1 MWTFLANLIGG
12 PIVTGL
18 INAYKAKLA
27 AGNTSERI
35 AADLAARE
43 LAVEQR
49 ETEISASVV
58 IAEQGRW
65 YTACIRPLFCLP
77 FIVFTFKV
85 IVWDKVLGWGVTDP
99 LDPNMWSVFM
109 IIIGAYFG
117 GRSIE
122 KVARILKR

>member
-1 MWTFLANLIGG
+1 MWMTLLSFIGG
-12 PIVTGL
+12 PVVSGL
-18 INAYKAKLA
+18 IKAYQAKLA

-35 AADLAARE
+35 AADVATSEIAAQQKD
-43 LAVEQR
+43 VEVA
-49 ETEISASVV
+49 ASIL

-77 FIVFTFKV
+77 FIIFTFKV
-85 IVWDKVLGWGVTDP
+85 VVWDKVFALGRTDA
-99 LDPNMWSVFM
+99 LDPNMWNVFM
-109 IIIGAYFG
+109 VIVGAYFG